1 MGLKKFLPCW
11 SKDKNQENHAEPE
24 TEHEPT
30 IKNSKISNTQSN
42 ASSVDDEPDEE
53 ELEMLRKYQAKNS
66 AGRKSVAAERYNPE
80 EDDDEP
86 LKVVPKSDEQR
97 KRLKDVS
104 DKIMLLNRL
113 DEEQL
118 TNVIN
123 AMEERKIQVDD
134 IVIKQ
139 GDDGDNF
146 YVIDSGKYDVYINK
160 ENGPE
165 LVFTY
170 DDVGF
175 FGELALMYNTPR
187 AATVK
192 CSKNGTIWSLDRKT
206 FRQIIVKANAKKR
219 SQYEAFLQT
228 VEILQNLDENEI
240 SKVADVMEE
249 KKYKAGETII
259 KQGDEIDSDSHVYF
273 LISGTCKIHLNID
286 GEEKVLDKVLQSG
299 QCFGE
304 VALITK
310 APRNATIIASEDVK
324 CGVLDVSA
332 FERLLGPCKE
342 IMNRNIDKY
351 EEELNAL
358 KELKISD

>member
-11 SKDKNQENHAEPE
+11 SKDKNPEKQGEPE

-86 LKVVPKSDEQR
+86 LKIVPKSDEQR

-165 LVFTY
+165 QVFTY
-170 DDVGF
+170 DDAGF

-259 KQGDEIDSDSHVYF
+259 KQGAEIDADSHVYF

>member
-1 MGLKKFLPCW
+1 MLKVKM
-11 SKDKNQENHAEPE
+11 DVDENGNQ
-24 TEHEPT
+24 
-30 IKNSKISNTQSN
+30 SG
-42 ASSVDDEPDEE
+42 DDAMDIDDLQ

-286 GEEKVLDKVLQSG
+286 EKQGKQGEEKVLDKVLQSG

>member
-1 MGLKKFLPCW
+1 MLKVEM
-11 SKDKNQENHAEPE
+11 DVDENGNQ
-24 TEHEPT
+24 
-30 IKNSKISNTQSN
+30 SG
-42 ASSVDDEPDEE
+42 DDAMDIDDLQ
-53 ELEMLRKYQAKNS
+53 ELEMLRKYQARTGG
-66 AGRKSVAAERYNPE
+66 GRKSVAAERYNPD

-86 LKVVPKSDEQR
+86 LKVVPKTDSQR
-97 KRLKDVS
+97 ERLKEVS
-104 DKIMLLNRL
+104 NKIMLLNRL

-123 AMEERKIQVDD
+123 AMEERKINVDD
-134 IVIKQ
+134 IVIQQ
-139 GDDGDNF
+139 GADGDNF

-165 LVFTY
+165 QVFTY
-170 DDVGF
+170 NDSGF

-192 CSKNGTIWSLDRKT
+192 CSKAGVIWSLDRKT

-249 KKYKAGETII
+249 KKYKSGEAII
-259 KQGDEIDSDSHVYF
+259 RQGDEIDAGSFVYF

-351 EEELNAL
+351 EEELAAL